1 MLILFVACYAPP
13 DLPPHRPVPIV
24 AAPAEGCREE
34 DDVTIACTLD
44 GDTFDV
50 GLCGDG
56 GERFRMLGVDAPEI
70 EHPDHPVADCFA
82 HEAWDWLADRIDGEE
97 VTVSFDR
104 TCVDVYG
111 RTLAYVWIRGDL
123 YEDLA
128 DEPEMQFY
136 LWSWYEDPDEPAILL
151 NEVMLGEGYA
161 RQYPEEIA
169 GTLIFQDRLDEAAR
183 DAEQSGR
190 GLYGACTGG

>member
-1 MLILFVACYAPP
+1 MLLALSACYYPP
-13 DLPPHRPVPIV
+13 DLPPHGDVPIV
-24 AAPAEGCREE
+24 AAPPEGCRDD
-34 DDVTIACTLD
+34 DDVTIVCTID
-44 GDTFDV
+44 GDTFDI

-56 GERFRMLGVDAPEI
+56 GERFRMLGVDAPET
-70 EHPDHPVADCFA
+70 EKPGVPADCFA
-82 HEAWDWLADRIDGEE
+82 NEAWAWLTERIEGEE

-104 TCVDVYG
+104 TCVDVYD
-111 RTLAYVWIRGDL
+111 RTLAYVWIREDL

-136 LWSWYEDPDEPAILL
+136 LWSWVEDPDEPAILL

-169 GTLIFQDRLDEAAR
+169 GTLFFQDRLDEAAR
-183 DAEQSGR
+183 DAEQFGR
-190 GLYGACTGG
+190 GLYGACGG